1 MASVITNISIKNIKG
16 YGDPATSITLEL
28 KTNRVNIIYAPNGTE
43 ESPLLWQPSGLLIE
57 IHYLH

>member
-28 KTNRVNIIYAPNGTE
+28 KTNRAILFMLPMGQ